1 MKNGVLLLGISY
13 ALLTACGTNVSLTE
27 NYFEDENFYNPS
39 LPSPQ
44 FALESLKSNDIYS
57 ELDYDQ
63 FWDTTGQ
70 VMTSKTGVNT
80 GRSNRG
86 GYGISTNSS
95 FIQTN
100 SFGWGQGLGYGIP
113 HMFGSTWYNPWQLG
127 PSNYWNEF
135 MFGGYGHNSLNP
147 YPYGFSN
154 NGYGYNN
161 GFGYNNG

>member
-1 MKNGVLLLGISY
+1 M
-13 ALLTACGTNVSLTE
+13 SLTE
-27 NYFEDENFYNPS
+27 NYFEDENFYNPT

-44 FALESLKSNDIYS
+44 FALESLKSTDIYS

-63 FWDTTGQ
+63 FWDTTAQ
-70 VMTSKTGVNT
+70 AVTSETGDHT

-86 GYGISTNSS
+86 GYGMSS
-95 FIQTN
+95 NATVFQTN

-147 YPYGFSN
+147 YPYGFTN
-154 NGYGYNN
+154 NGYGFNN
-161 GFGYNNG
+161 GFGYNNFDSFICN